1 MISFGSR
8 SNACPLTSQENPNV
22 DTANASSQNTGLNG
36 LQCIAE
42 QSIHAHQRNA
52 ENDYDTADPVCQIPL
67 FLFS

>member
-1 MISFGSR
+1 M
-8 SNACPLTSQENPNV
+8 LTLLTPP
-22 DTANASSQNTGLNG
+22 AKHRPNG

-42 QSIHAHQRNA
+42 QSIHAHQRDA